1 MGIYGVEDP
10 GMDRHS
16 LLTVVS
22 RAQAHLSVLQEN
34 RQLRQDVTRGGMP
47 QTPAEMSAFRGPPP
61 AVPSSLQHF
70 SQAFRHFQDLD
81 AMLNSMVQG
90 IASTVKVSRV
100 GVFLKPRGADSYRL
114 RAGLRCLESVR
125 HLEIGESEPL
135 VQWLRMRAHLIARA
149 GLGLVDA
156 PAERTLLQKALDM
169 FGAEV
174 IAPLHGRDEVIGWLF
189 VGRQVTG
196 QLFSQEEL
204 ETLMLL
210 AEHVSQSLENA
221 LLYEETVI
229 QRTLGETLL
238 RSIPVGIV
246 ACDGEGAIR
255 WFNPS
260 AEEIL
265 GIPAEETMGRP
276 VQKCLVG
283 PLGPHLMACL
293 RGRASQDPMEWISPK
308 TQRYLSIRTRRLE
321 SQGRCLGAVLFLN
334 DLTQENKLRE
344 KQQQLERATFWTE
357 LSAAMSHEVRNPLVA
372 ISTCAQLLPEKYGD
386 PEFREMFSK
395 LVSHEIV
402 RLNGMIEQ
410 IDSYANP
417 PSLQFDLVDMNQ
429 IMEKAILSARQRK
442 PDSRVNVQLRVDEDL
457 PKVRGDEAALIDC
470 FAHLICNA
478 LEAVERKQDAAV
490 TVKAGWQVNGVGREC
505 VVEVGDNGSG
515 IPPDIQDKVFSPF
528 CTTKA
533 RGIGL
538 GLPLVKRTVTDHSAQ
553 ISLKSDE
560 KGTHVKVIFPSSRK
574 KSDAD
579 DAV

>member
-1 MGIYGVEDP
+1 
-10 GMDRHS
+10 
-16 LLTVVS
+16 
-22 RAQAHLSVLQEN
+22 
-34 RQLRQDVTRGGMP
+34 
-47 QTPAEMSAFRGPPP
+47 
-61 AVPSSLQHF
+61 
-70 SQAFRHFQDLD
+70 
-81 AMLNSMVQG
+81 
-90 IASTVKVSRV
+90 
-100 GVFLKPRGADSYRL
+100 
-114 RAGLRCLESVR
+114 
-125 HLEIGESEPL
+125 
-135 VQWLRMRAHLIARA
+135 
-149 GLGLVDA
+149 
-156 PAERTLLQKALDM
+156 
-169 FGAEV
+169 
-174 IAPLHGRDEVIGWLF
+174 
-189 VGRQVTG
+189 
-196 QLFSQEEL
+196 
-204 ETLMLL
+204 
-210 AEHVSQSLENA
+210 VSQSLENA